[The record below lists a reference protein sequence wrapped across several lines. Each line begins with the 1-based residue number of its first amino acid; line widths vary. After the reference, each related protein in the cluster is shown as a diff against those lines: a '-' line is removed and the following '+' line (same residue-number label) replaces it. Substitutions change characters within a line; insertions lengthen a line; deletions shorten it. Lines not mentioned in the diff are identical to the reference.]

1 MKARLLAGAA
11 LAVLLGIVL
20 PARGSDA
27 VSIAE
32 AVAGMKEHT
41 VLAAAIAES
50 GEYKALKGPGPLT
63 LFAPTDAAFKKLDD
77 ETIKKLATDKDQ
89 LKQLLRAHVVSEKFA
104 GADLKKFGGK
114 ELKPIQGAAFKVEDT
129 KDGLKV
135 GGAKVVGEVV
145 CGNGTIF
152 VIDAVLIPAK

>member
-1 MKARLLAGAA
+1 MKARLLAGVA
-11 LAVLLGIVL
+11 LAVLVGFAL
-20 PARGSDA
+20 PGRGSDT

-50 GEYKALKGPGPLT
+50 GEYKALKGPGPFT

-77 ETIKKLATDKDQ
+77 GTIRKVATDKDQ
-89 LKQLLRAHVVSEKFA
+89 LKQLLRAHVVSGKFA
-104 GADLKKFGGK
+104 GTDLKKFDGK
-114 ELKPIQGAAFKVEDT
+114 EVKTLSGSAFKVEDT

-152 VIDAVLIPAK
+152 VIDAVLTPPK